1 MPAGKLNLFS
11 GSMELLTTDVNTH
24 ISEVDRGFRGDKN
37 RDKHDKLSQRVNL
50 LKGEVESALSKVGLL
65 SEQIQELNETLEE
78 LEELSCLL
86 QKPWTSKC

>member
-1 MPAGKLNLFS
+1 
-11 GSMELLTTDVNTH
+11 MELLTADVNTH
-24 ISEVDRGFRGDKN
+24 IAEVDRGFRGDKN
-37 RDKHDKLSQRVNL
+37 RDKNDKLNQRVNL

-65 SEQIQELNETLEE
+65 LEQIQELNETLDE

>member
-1 MPAGKLNLFS
+1 MPGKLNLFS

-24 ISEVDRGFRGDKN
+24 IAEVDRGFRGDKN
-37 RDKHDKLSQRVNL
+37 RDKHDRLSQRVNL
-50 LKGEVESALSKVGLL
+50 LKGEVKSALSKVELL

-78 LEELSCLL
+78 LEELGCLL